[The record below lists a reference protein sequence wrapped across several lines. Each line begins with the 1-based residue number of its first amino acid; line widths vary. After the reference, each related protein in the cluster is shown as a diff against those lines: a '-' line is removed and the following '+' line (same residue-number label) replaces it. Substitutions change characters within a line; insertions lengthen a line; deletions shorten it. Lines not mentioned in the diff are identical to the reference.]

1 MNIIITAGGTSE
13 PIDNVRKIT
22 NSSSGKLG
30 SIIANKFL
38 DLDTIDKIF
47 YVCNKSAYLPTENK
61 KLEIIYVKTV
71 ENLQKTLKNLI
82 KSQKIDVI
90 IHSMAVSDY
99 TVQYVTT
106 GQNLINKLSNKSEV
120 EIENILNSDEIK
132 IQNDDK
138 ISSNLS
144 DIYIKLVPTPKVISQ
159 IKKWDKDIFLVGFK
173 LLSNVTKETLIDVAK
188 NLMQK
193 NNCDVVVANDIKD
206 ITATQHKA
214 YIITNNEIIKVN
226 TKMEIAEKLCSLILS
241 IF

>member
-1 MNIIITAGGTSE
+1 MNVIITSGGTSE

-38 DLDTIDKIF
+38 DSNTIDKVF
-47 YVCNKSAYLPTENK
+47 YVCSKGAYLPSENK

-90 IHSMAVSDY
+90 VHSMAVSDY
-99 TVQYVTT
+99 TVSYVTT
-106 GQNLINKLSNKSEV
+106 GENLAKNLSNKSKT
-120 EIENILNSDEIK
+120 EIENILNSDDLK
-132 IQNDDK
+132 IQNNDK

-144 DIYIKLVPTPKVISQ
+144 NMYIKLVPTPKVISQ
-159 IKKWDKDIFLVGFK
+159 IKEWDKDIFLVGFK
-173 LLSNVTKETLIDVAK
+173 LLSNVTKDTLIDVAK

-206 ITATQHKA
+206 ITATTHKA
-214 YIITNNEIIKVN
+214 YIITKDENMLYAETKQDIAQQLSEIVRNI
-226 TKMEIAEKLCSLILS
+226 
-241 IF
+241 